1 MGACLVAAVWLCIP
15 TDVGG
20 GGKDKGTPSAES
32 IVGKALAFHGGLK
45 ALGRDVAIV
54 RNEES
59 EMVLEG
65 DKITLKC
72 DWEYQ
77 PPDKRAFQATV
88 KIGGLTLRVLYGM
101 AGGKGWMKIGPA
113 PAVDLSPEQVAGM
126 IWEHRSH
133 VRAVQLLAGAEKYFD
148 IGAPRAARLGDR
160 DVWAIT
166 ATSRETKL
174 TLTAFFDKT
183 TGQVLGNE
191 SDRVLPTLGAENSRE
206 KPATYVAIYKTLVDV
221 DGMKMPETMR
231 ILRDGTPV
239 VEVKK
244 AQVRVVESIDPK
256 LFEKPK

>member
-1 MGACLVAAVWLCIP
+1 LCTP
-15 TDVGG
+15 TGVGSG
-20 GGKDKGTPSAES
+20 DKDKGTPSAES
-32 IVGKALAFHGGLK
+32 IIEKAAAFHGGFK
-45 ALGRDVAIV
+45 ALGRDVAVV

-72 DWEYQ
+72 DWQYQ
-77 PPDKRAFQATV
+77 PPNKRAFQATV

-101 AGGKGWMKIGPA
+101 AGDKGWMKVGPA
-113 PAVDLSPEQVAGM
+113 PAMDLSPEQLAGM

-133 VRAVQLLAGAEKYFD
+133 VRNVQLLAGAAKYFD
-148 IGAPRAARLGDR
+148 IGPPRAVRLGDR

-166 ATSRETKL
+166 ATSKETKL
-174 TLTAFFDKT
+174 ALTAFFDKT

-191 SDRVLPTLGAENSRE
+191 SDRVLPTLGGNSSRE
-206 KPATYVAIYKTLVDV
+206 KPATYVAVYKTLVDV
-221 DGMKMPETMR
+221 DGMKMPETMT

-239 VEVKK
+239 VEVRK